1 LFATFIGGGS
11 DAQINPD
18 SDGVQSA
25 RCSLTL
31 SPYAPDKNKKKK
43 EGVGKVH
50 RDPNWT
56 TPLII

>member
-1 LFATFIGGGS
+1 LFATFIGGGF

-18 SDGVQSA
+18 SDGFQSA

-31 SPYAPDKNKKKK
+31 GTYAPD
-43 EGVGKVH
+43 EVRGLEKVPA
-50 RDPNWT
+50 DPNWT